1 VTLVPEWTDIT
12 RGLPFFLG
20 KLLANSSENTRTPE
34 TMDYVDAMPK
44 PDNEYCFQEDR
55 DLTLPISFSGFQT
68 PVLYIDT
75 LTDVTT
81 RFKTISTPQL
91 SSQPFLHSV
100 QGNDFGQDACT
111 GGNFLFALWY
121 AIKAIRVINETIE
134 RRNFPPYCLKVEGP
148 GPGYDVQ
155 AHAVVQ
161 SLAYL
166 CLLSGWERPIN
177 YSSARHQSA

>member
-1 VTLVPEWTDIT
+1 MASDHRDKIYAILGLALDGADIIPTPNYRQPLVKVYFDVFMGMLSRENQCAYGSQEAATVASSDLLTLVPEWTDIT

-20 KLLANSSENTRTPE
+20 KLLANSSENTRILE
-34 TMDYVDAMPK
+34 TVGYVDAMPK

-91 SSQPFLHSV
+91 
-100 QGNDFGQDACT
+100 
-111 GGNFLFALWY
+111 
-121 AIKAIRVINETIE
+121 
-134 RRNFPPYCLKVEGP
+134 
-148 GPGYDVQ
+148 
-155 AHAVVQ
+155 
-161 SLAYL
+161 
-166 CLLSGWERPIN
+166 
-177 YSSARHQSA
+177 